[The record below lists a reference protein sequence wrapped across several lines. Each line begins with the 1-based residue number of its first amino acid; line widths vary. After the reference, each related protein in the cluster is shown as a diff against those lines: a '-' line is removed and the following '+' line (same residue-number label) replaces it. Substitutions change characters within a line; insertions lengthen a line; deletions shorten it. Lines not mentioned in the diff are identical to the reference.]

1 MEQLNKKMKYYLL
14 HVDGNNTGFYTYCDR
29 ESKFA
34 VGDWVKV
41 LFAGKE
47 RAAVIVEE
55 DKNSTFEYEVRDIE
69 SKIEY
74 MYPIPE
80 NLIKLFL
87 WIKNY
92 YICNFG
98 DILSNGYPS
107 NMKISEVKRC
117 FLSRQFIPGNPEE
130 QEFLDYMLKKT
141 SAATSTLISKFGRNN
156 VNSYIKKGIIE
167 EKIEI
172 SDKKIEKKQR
182 VHSKQGVGI
191 KKDRTLTEE
200 QKKITDDI
208 INSEN
213 KYFLLR
219 GVTGSGKT
227 EIYIE
232 TARNADKNGEGVI
245 FLVPEI
251 SLTPQMLER
260 FKGEFE
266 DKIALLHSRLTQR
279 EREDEW
285 KKIYS
290 GEKSIVVGVRSA
302 VFAPVKNLKY
312 IIIDEE
318 HETTYKQD
326 SSPRYHTR
334 YAAIKRAE
342 LEGLKIIMGSATPSI
357 ESYYYGKEG
366 IYKLYEI
373 ESRFNNIEMP
383 DVKIVDMR
391 NEENGNFSSELI
403 WSIHQNLLKKEQS
416 LIFLNRKGYST
427 YIQCKSCG
435 KAEYCPNCS
444 VSLNY
449 YRAENKFK
457 CSYCGYE
464 KHFDYKCSSCGSD
477 KLTYSGQGTEKVE
490 IQLQNLFKDAKIL
503 RVDSETTKER
513 DSYENIYR
521 SFLNGEYDILVGT
534 QVISKGFHFPQLT
547 LSGIV
552 SADGILNFPDFR
564 AGEKSFQLIVQAA
577 GRSGRGAKKGKVVLQ
592 TYNPE
597 HYVIQYGIKNDY
609 KGFYEEEIEIRKEL
623 NYPPFGRII
632 NIILSSDEEMGL
644 KEKAENFYNMIKTDT
659 VEIYGPFKA
668 PLYKIQNRFRY
679 QIFIKGN
686 RTEVLNLKKNIEK
699 ALKEFKEKNIRVAI
713 DVDPVNLL

>member
-1 MEQLNKKMKYYLL
+1 M
-14 HVDGNNTGFYTYCDR
+14 
-29 ESKFA
+29 
-34 VGDWVKV
+34 
-41 LFAGKE
+41 
-47 RAAVIVEE
+47 
-55 DKNSTFEYEVRDIE
+55 
-69 SKIEY
+69 
-74 MYPIPE
+74 
-80 NLIKLFL
+80 
-87 WIKNY
+87 
-92 YICNFG
+92 
-98 DILSNGYPS
+98 
-107 NMKISEVKRC
+107 
-117 FLSRQFIPGNPEE
+117 
-130 QEFLDYMLKKT
+130 
-141 SAATSTLISKFGRNN
+141 
-156 VNSYIKKGIIE
+156 
-167 EKIEI
+167 
-172 SDKKIEKKQR
+172 
-182 VHSKQGVGI
+182 
-191 KKDRTLTEE
+191 
-200 QKKITDDI
+200 
-208 INSEN
+208 
-213 KYFLLR
+213 R

-644 KEKAENFYNMIKTDT
+644 KEKTENFYNMIKTDT

>member
-1 MEQLNKKMKYYLL
+1 MKYYLL
-14 HVDGNNTGFYTYCDR
+14 HVDGNNRALYTYLDK
-29 ESKFA
+29 EEIFE
-34 VGDWVKV
+34 VGQWVKV
-41 LFAGKE
+41 NFAGKE
-47 RAAVIVEE
+47 KAAIIVKE
-55 DKNSTFEYEVRDIE
+55 DNRVSFEYDVREII
-69 SKIEY
+69 SIIEY
-74 MYPIPE
+74 MYPLPE
-80 NLIKLFL
+80 HLIKLFL
-87 WIKNY
+87 WIKSY
-92 YICNFG
+92 YLCSFG
-98 DILSNGYPS
+98 EILSNGYPS

-117 FLSRQFIPGNPEE
+117 FLKRQFIPMNNMET
-130 QEFLDYMLKKT
+130 EFLEYMLKKE
-141 SAATSTLISKFGRNN
+141 SVATSTLISKFGKE
-156 VNSYIKKGIIE
+156 VIKNFLKKQIII

-172 SDKKIEKKQR
+172 SNSKSNKKQR
-182 VHSKQGVGI
+182 VYSIQSEGI
-191 KKDRTLTEE
+191 KKERVLSNE
-200 QKKITDDI
+200 QKKVAEDI
-208 INSEN
+208 INSTN
-213 KYFLLR
+213 KYSLIR

-227 EIYIE
+227 EVYIE
-232 TARNADKNGEGVI
+232 IARNAIENGNGVI
-245 FLVPEI
+245 FLLPEI
-251 SLTPQMLER
+251 SLTPQMVER

-266 DKIALLHSRLTQR
+266 GKIALLHSKLTQR
-279 EREDEW
+279 EREEEW
-285 KKIYS
+285 KKIYI
-290 GEKSIVVGVRSA
+290 GEKQMVLGVRSA

-334 YAAIKRAE
+334 YVALKRAE
-342 LEGLKIIMGSATPSI
+342 LENVKVIMGSATPSI

-366 IYKLYEI
+366 IYNLYEL

-383 DVKIVDMR
+383 YMKIVDMR
-391 NEENGNFSSELI
+391 NEQNSQFSSELI

-427 YIQCKSCG
+427 YVQCNSCG

-449 YRAENKFK
+449 FKNENKFK

-464 KHFDYKCSSCGSD
+464 KVFDKKCSSCGSN
-477 KLTYSGQGTEKVE
+477 KLHYSGQGTEKIE

-521 SFLNGEYDILVGT
+521 SFINNEYDILVGT
-534 QVISKGFHFPQLT
+534 QVISKGFHFPNLT
-547 LSGIV
+547 LSGII

-577 GRSGRGAKKGKVVLQ
+577 GRSGRGEKKGKVVVQ
-592 TYNPE
+592 TYNPD

-609 KGFYEEEIEIRKEL
+609 KGFYQEEIEIRREL

-632 NIILSSDEEMGL
+632 NIIISSEEEEGL
-644 KEKAENFYNMIKTDT
+644 KESSSNFYNMIKTTD

-668 PLYKIQNRFRY
+668 PLYKIQGRFRN
-679 QIFIKGN
+679 QIFIKGK
-686 RTEVLNLKKNIEK
+686 REEVLKLKIEIDK
-699 ALKEFKEKNIRVAI
+699 TLKEFNDKKVRITI
-713 DVDPVNLL
+713 DIDPVNLM